1 MEEIIP
7 QTVADSANNH
17 ILHLIG
23 SYALLNNLR
32 LKGFIKMDNIINS
45 LAEML
50 KIENKEIADLL
61 VLSKHNIDD
70 SGQYSPK
77 GAHTTLAKFEIISP
91 PKFAVKLNNLSSEK
105 KNIIKNLVYALFP
118 VKNGGID
125 ITDILYLADPNL
137 SADTEFIQY
146 IEDEQLI
153 LDVSLAMNLLE
164 RKPPKFWNDYKSN
177 TLSKPLEDDI
187 RSEFF
192 RMLGMKYIVG
202 SEEESKVGRT
212 DLTLKSSSINRKIFE
227 FKVWGRNDFKTTS
240 KQLLKYMSEIDDSGF
255 LIMANDRLTKN
266 ITLSEYKSVVEC
278 DGYISQSLETKK
290 TIHGL
295 EYYTAEYNFNGNQ
308 KKINHFILNLK

>member
-1 MEEIIP
+1 
-7 QTVADSANNH
+7 
-17 ILHLIG
+17 
-23 SYALLNNLR
+23 
-32 LKGFIKMDNIINS
+32 
-45 LAEML
+45 
-50 KIENKEIADLL
+50 
-61 VLSKHNIDD
+61 
-70 SGQYSPK
+70 
-77 GAHTTLAKFEIISP
+77 
-91 PKFAVKLNNLSSEK
+91 
-105 KNIIKNLVYALFP
+105 
-118 VKNGGID
+118 
-125 ITDILYLADPNL
+125 
-137 SADTEFIQY
+137 
-146 IEDEQLI
+146 
-153 LDVSLAMNLLE
+153 MNLLE

-177 TLSKPLEDDI
+177 VSNKLLEDDI

-266 ITLSEYKSVVEC
+266 ITLSEYKFIIEC
-278 DGYISQSLETKK
+278 DGYILQSLETKK

-295 EYYTAEYNFNGNQ
+295 DYYTAEYIFNGNH